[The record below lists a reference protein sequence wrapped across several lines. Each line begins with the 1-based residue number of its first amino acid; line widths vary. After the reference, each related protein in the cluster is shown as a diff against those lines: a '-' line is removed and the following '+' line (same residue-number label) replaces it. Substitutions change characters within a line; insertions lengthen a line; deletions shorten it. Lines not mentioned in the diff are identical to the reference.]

1 MNYDNEHVAR
11 WLVDAARGA
20 LSPEDERLL
29 KGWMEESEERRAIY
43 RRVMRENEIGKRY
56 ALWARLDEERALR
69 EVSRRVEGRRL
80 WRMTRRWLP
89 YAAAALAAAC
99 VTLWASSG
107 GDGARA
113 GEELARRYPE
123 LVLGNGERVVLAGDE
138 ASRRQLED
146 AGVTLQ
152 DSLLSYRATDG
163 ATRGGENSLVIP
175 HGTTFRVALPDGTR
189 VHLNAGSSLRY
200 PVAFAA
206 AGRRVALEGEGY
218 FEVKADEGRP
228 FVVETAR
235 QAVTVLGTVFNVR
248 DYADEERTV
257 TTLCSGSVAVA
268 LAGEEE
274 RYTLLPGEQLVS
286 RAGEGVEVREVDA
299 TIATAWTGDYFYFH
313 DNTLEEIFMEL
324 QRWFSAEVMFVNEAR
339 RDYTFSGKFSRYKE
353 LDTILDVMRK
363 AGIRVEREGEVIR
376 IE

>member
-1 MNYDNEHVAR
+1 M
-11 WLVDAARGA
+11 
-20 LSPEDERLL
+20 
-29 KGWMEESEERRAIY
+29 
-43 RRVMRENEIGKRY
+43 
-56 ALWARLDEERALR
+56 
-69 EVSRRVEGRRL
+69 
-80 WRMTRRWLP
+80 
-89 YAAAALAAAC
+89 
-99 VTLWASSG
+99 
-107 GDGARA
+107 
-113 GEELARRYPE
+113 
-123 LVLGNGERVVLAGDE
+123 
-138 ASRRQLED
+138 
-146 AGVTLQ
+146 
-152 DSLLSYRATDG
+152 
-163 ATRGGENSLVIP
+163 IP
-175 HGTTFRVALPDGTR
+175 RGTTFRVALPDGTR

-274 RYTLLPGEQLVS
+274 RYALLPGEQLVS
-286 RAGEGVEVREVDA
+286 RAGEGVEVRKVDA

-339 RDYTFSGKFSRYKE
+339 RDHTFSGKFSRYKE